1 MMQEKIQKRIFEYRR
16 KRGFTLKQL
25 AERAS
30 CTPSYISQIEKGITV
45 PSLSMVG
52 RLAAAL
58 DIPVIELFSG
68 EMDEDND
75 SGYLCQSDRKII
87 NYPDGNVASHLLV
100 KRISKKKMEPL
111 ISIIKP
117 GGKSDVAENMTH
129 PVGTEEFVFVLK
141 GQIDFKI
148 KDKGIRLRRGD
159 TLSFS
164 GELPHSWANNSRKN
178 AEVLFVFSPPIW

>member
-1 MMQEKIQKRIFEYRR
+1 MRHKIQKRIFEYRR
-16 KRGFTLKQL
+16 KRRFTLKQL

-58 DIPVIELFSG
+58 DIPVIELFYD
-68 EMDEDND
+68 ELDEDND
-75 SGYLCQSDRKII
+75 NGYLSQTARKII
-87 NYPDGNVASHLLV
+87 NYPDGNVTSQLLV
-100 KRISKKKMEPL
+100 TRISKKKMEPL
-111 ISIIKP
+111 ISTIKP
-117 GGKSDVAENMTH
+117 GGTSDVAENMTH
-129 PVGTEEFVFVLK
+129 PVGTEEFVYVLK
-141 GQIDFKI
+141 GEIDFKVR
-148 KDKGIRLRRGD
+148 DKEIRLRRGD

-164 GELPHSWANNSRKN
+164 GELPHSWANNSKRN